1 MDTLDWLTEITETGP
16 LELRENTRFRP
27 GPGQPAQIQI
37 MGPHSLEVHEI
48 RDLALRGVALYL
60 RPDIRPPQVG
70 ARVELTAGSRR
81 LVRCVSAGDGYLGQA
96 SRWLHFGLDGVP
108 PIERLLV
115 RGPDGSR
122 EEFAAPAGRGR
133 YLAVRGKGRLELQGP
148 LRPNGQPL
156 PPLPAL
162 PPLPPLPAAEAVVL
176 REPVAGGSECME
188 SSIELSLSA

>member
-70 ARVELTAGSRR
+70 ARVEL
-81 LVRCVSAGDGYLGQA
+81 
-96 SRWLHFGLDGVP
+96 
-108 PIERLLV
+108 I
-115 RGPDGSR
+115 
-122 EEFAAPAGRGR
+122 
-133 YLAVRGKGRLELQGP
+133 
-148 LRPNGQPL
+148 
-156 PPLPAL
+156 
-162 PPLPPLPAAEAVVL
+162 
-176 REPVAGGSECME
+176 
-188 SSIELSLSA
+188 LSLPGERPFLACGVVRHRTYEQADRPFLGIEFTVMEARRREQLRNYLEGGTAHRIN